1 MTVKLDGSN
10 GLLQQYDYQVSTT
23 GFSYTF
29 AAGTTVLVMNP
40 AGTLATGTITMPA
53 APADGMTI
61 SFSSTQ
67 AITALTVSANTGQS
81 IVGNPTTLN
90 AGGGASFVYRLANT
104 TWYAQ
109 SNTAASSTGVPVLLV
124 YTSSSTY
131 TKPGTVKAIK
141 VTVVGG
147 GGAGGSLGGTNVA
160 MGGGGGGG
168 GGASTFIYPAPSLP
182 ASAIPYTV
190 GAAAASSSFGVAPIT
205 VITATAGSAG
215 TAGSPVAAAVSGGA
229 GGLGSGGTLNI
240 GGGGGNYGSTT
251 SAPSGGGGG
260 GGSSVFGG
268 GGSGVGAGATG
279 IAGNAGQV
287 YGSGGGGAAKGSGT
301 STAAGGAGAQ
311 GVVIVEEFY

>member
-1 MTVKLDGSN
+1 MTLKADGTN
-10 GLLQQYDYQVSTT
+10 GVLQQYDYQVSTT

-67 AITALTVSANTGQS
+67 TITALTVAGNTGQS

-109 SNTAASSTGVPVLLV
+109 VNTAVSSTGVPVLNV
-124 YTSSSTY
+124 FTSTSTY
-131 TKPGTVKAIK
+131 TKPATVKAIK

-147 GGAGGSLGGTNVA
+147 GGNGGAAPSNPTGAVGGA
-160 MGGGGGGG
+160 GGG
-168 GGASTFIYPAPSLP
+168 GGASIFIYPAPSLP
-182 ASAIPYTV
+182 VSAIPYTV
-190 GAAAASSSFGVAPIT
+190 GAAASTSSFGVAPLT
-205 VITATAGSAG
+205 VITATGG
-215 TAGSPVAAAVSGGA
+215 TSGTAAVSGVPGA
-229 GGLGSGGTLNI
+229 GGIGSGGTLNVGGSGGSAGSAAAPTFGGAAGSSML
-240 GGGGGNYGSTT
+240 GGGARGRTTVGNGDAGQQY
-251 SAPSGGGGG
+251 GGGGG
-260 GGSSVFGG
+260 GGVNPGG
-268 GGSGVGAGATG
+268 GPAS
-279 IAGNAGQV
+279 
-287 YGSGGGGAAKGSGT
+287 
-301 STAAGGAGAQ
+301 GGAGAQ